1 MRKLFAVLCVFVG
14 LLGLCACQQIP
25 DIAANPTTAG
35 QQDIGTKP
43 STHPS
48 APTSATNSIPPAGE
62 TQPTLPQNC
71 KNGHTFPNEAHYCA
85 VCGMDYYA
93 TTLEFAL
100 SDDGT
105 YYAVTGFGT
114 CKRTT
119 VIVPENY
126 NGLPVERVNL
136 LITPGVFPFDRLP
149 ESFVTHVVLP
159 ESIKIIDGHAFYGYH
174 SLVSINIPNGITRIE
189 ESTFQA
195 CKSLVSLNLP
205 ESVTYIGKNA
215 FASCGKLKDFHLPK
229 GVTELGEAAFAGCES
244 LEELNIPEEMTE
256 IPRRLVYG
264 CVSLKNITY
273 GEGITK
279 IGSNAFTDCAALQSF
294 TIGEKV
300 TQIGS
305 GAFKGCKSL
314 TSIIIPESVSTIG
327 IGAFEGCVSLTTITI
342 PDAVTA
348 IEQWTFHKCENLE
361 TVVLGKNIK
370 SFGHSVFN
378 ECPKLKAI
386 YFCGTQTDWEL
397 ITMWQGPSFVEV
409 TNPQFE
415 NVTVYFYSET
425 QPTEPGHYWHYVDGV
440 PTPWET

>member
-1 MRKLFAVLCVFVG
+1 MKKMLLRGISLFLVLLMVYSSVPVPAFATMDLTETTETQTEILTEG
-14 LLGLCACQQIP
+14 ETTE
-25 DIAANPTTAG
+25 PTTEG
-35 QQDIGTKP
+35 
-43 STHPS
+43 
-48 APTSATNSIPPAGE
+48 GE
-62 TQPTLPQNC
+62 TEEPVEEELP
-71 KNGHTFPNEAHYCA
+71 EY
-85 VCGMDYYA
+85 
-93 TTLEFAL
+93 
-100 SDDGT
+100 S
-105 YYAVTGFGT
+105 YAVNEDNTL
-114 CKRTT
+114 
-119 VIVPENY
+119 VITAY
-126 NGLPVERVNL
+126 NGE
-136 LITPGVFPFDRLP
+136 
-149 ESFVTHVVLP
+149 EKFVTIPATIDEMTVV
-159 ESIKIIDGHAFYGYH
+159 A
-174 SLVSINIPNGITRIE
+174 
-189 ESTFQA
+189 
-195 CKSLVSLNLP
+195 
-205 ESVTYIGKNA
+205 IGANA
-215 FASCGKLKDFHLPK
+215 FANNTTILEVAIPE
-229 GVTELGEAAFAGCES
+229 GVTEIGESAFAGCPQLRNVLVPESVATIFETSFEPTANLTILCFEKSYVHTFAKKQELGFKLITSAEES
-244 LEELNIPEEMTE
+244 LVNETLNDTVTWRLNLVSGLLYFSGEGE
-256 IPRRLVYG
+256 IPNYSSDSATPWYSYASNLTGLV
-264 CVSLKNITY
+264 ID
-273 GEGITK
+273 EGITK

-348 IEQWTFHKCENLE
+348 IEQWTLHKCENLE

-378 ECPKLKAI
+378 ECPRLKTI

-397 ITMWQGPSFVEV
+397 ITMWQGPPFVEM